1 MVSNTNKDELDYKKK
16 LEQVE
21 SDLKRNLERDLQR
34 FK

>member
-21 SDLKRNLERDLQR
+21 SDLKRNLERDL
-34 FK
+34 

>member
-21 SDLKRNLERDLQR
+21 SDLKRNFERDL
-34 FK
+34 

>member
-21 SDLKRNLERDLQR
+21 SYLKRNFERDL
-34 FK
+34 